1 MYYNHARACAVD
13 SSHAEAPCC
22 AKADAVSRG
31 QTARA
36 RILGPL
42 RTTTRR
48 PRSVPALAHEL
59 IGHHVPQ
66 VFVDHMLLRKRIT
79 ALEESIAQAKKD
91 GVGAQAPESKSAAG
105 KYKLFARDFRL
116 ARYQPR

>member
-1 MYYNHARACAVD
+1 
-13 SSHAEAPCC
+13 
-22 AKADAVSRG
+22 
-31 QTARA
+31 
-36 RILGPL
+36 
-42 RTTTRR
+42 
-48 PRSVPALAHEL
+48 
-59 IGHHVPQ
+59 
-66 VFVDHMLLRKRIT
+66 MLLRKRIT